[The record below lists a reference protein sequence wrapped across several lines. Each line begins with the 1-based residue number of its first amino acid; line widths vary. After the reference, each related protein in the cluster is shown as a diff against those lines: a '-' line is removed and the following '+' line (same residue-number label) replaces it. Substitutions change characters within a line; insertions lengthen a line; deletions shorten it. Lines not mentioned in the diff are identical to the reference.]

1 MSKEQIAIVWFKR
14 DLRLIDHEP
23 LALANQSELPVLLL
37 YCFEPTIMAYH
48 DSDIRHW
55 RFVFESLQC
64 MQNRLKKY
72 NTQVYVIHHEAE
84 FVFKELQK
92 IYAIKYVFSHQEVGT
107 QITYNRDIALS
118 KWFALNQITWN
129 ESRLN
134 GVVRKLKS
142 RKNWQQRWEKTMLN
156 PIVPIKLEAF
166 NFVALSENWY
176 ATHSGAALPI
186 AIQQRN
192 QVFQEGG
199 EMIAWR
205 YLNNFLKERHVNY
218 SKHISKPFWSRTG
231 CSRISPYL
239 TYGNLSMRMVYQETI
254 KHYKDSKNKR
264 ALSNFMSRL
273 HWHCHFMQKFED
285 EMRMEFEPVNRAY
298 EALDKPKNEQFIW
311 AFENGKTGIPIIDAN
326 IQCLVQT
333 GYINF
338 RMRAMLVSFF
348 VFNLWQDWRDL
359 HFLARNFLDYEPGI
373 HYPQIQMQAGLTGVN
388 TIRMYNPI
396 KNSYSHDEEGLFIK
410 KWLPILAN
418 LPVSLIHE
426 PWKMSTMDQQFYGIE
441 IGKDYPK
448 PIVEMEVSRKAASD
462 VMYHLK
468 KSDSARKEG
477 KRILAK
483 HTSNLG
489 FKSKESNEENKPSK

>member
-72 NTQVYVIHHEAE
+72 NTQVYVFHHEAE

-176 ATHSGAALPI
+176 ATNSGAALAI

-192 QVFQEGG
+192 PVFQEGG

-298 EALDKPKNEQFIW
+298 EALDKPKNEQYIW

-326 IQCLVQT
+326 IHCLVQT

-410 KWLPILAN
+410 KWLPALAN

-441 IGKDYPK
+441 MGKDYPE
-448 PIVEMEVSRKAASD
+448 PIIEMEVSRKAASD

-489 FKSKESNEENKPSK
+489 FTQTKKS

>member
-1 MSKEQIAIVWFKR
+1 
-14 DLRLIDHEP
+14 
-23 LALANQSELPVLLL
+23 
-37 YCFEPTIMAYH
+37 
-48 DSDIRHW
+48 
-55 RFVFESLQC
+55 
-64 MQNRLKKY
+64 
-72 NTQVYVIHHEAE
+72 
-84 FVFKELQK
+84 
-92 IYAIKYVFSHQEVGT
+92 
-107 QITYNRDIALS
+107 
-118 KWFALNQITWN
+118 
-129 ESRLN
+129 
-134 GVVRKLKS
+134 
-142 RKNWQQRWEKTMLN
+142 
-156 PIVPIKLEAF
+156 
-166 NFVALSENWY
+166 
-176 ATHSGAALPI
+176 
-186 AIQQRN
+186 
-192 QVFQEGG
+192 
-199 EMIAWR
+199 
-205 YLNNFLKERHVNY
+205 
-218 SKHISKPFWSRTG
+218 
-231 CSRISPYL
+231 
-239 TYGNLSMRMVYQETI
+239 MVYQETI

-285 EMRMEFEPVNRAY
+285 EMRMEFETVNRAY
-298 EALDKPKNEQFIW
+298 EALDKPKNEQYIW

-326 IQCLVQT
+326 IHCLVQT